1 MIKNYSVGQAGAH
14 DTIKLEDANLYNLI
28 RRSKDYKTVVKNS
41 AYNKYK
47 EFLIPQ
53 IEKTLDSTTAD
64 FGSITDY
71 KITRFVKVWNYKDSD
86 GSTVKLYDFTY
97 ALIPDEP
104 EKLVM
109 AGGMSLDSKARIH
122 GVDAGQFAVRE
133 KDGKVISTA
142 FMGSDF
148 YYSPSSDGKFSTE
161 DTESQKA
168 AKSRI
173 NSTLALTE
181 KTT

>member
-1 MIKNYSVGQAGAH
+1 MIKNYSVGQAGAY

-28 RRSKDYKTVVKNS
+28 RRSK
-41 AYNKYK
+41 
-47 EFLIPQ
+47 
-53 IEKTLDSTTAD
+53 
-64 FGSITDY
+64 DY

-86 GSTVKLYDFTY
+86 GSTVKLYDFKY

-122 GVDAGQFAVRE
+122 GVDAWQFAVRE